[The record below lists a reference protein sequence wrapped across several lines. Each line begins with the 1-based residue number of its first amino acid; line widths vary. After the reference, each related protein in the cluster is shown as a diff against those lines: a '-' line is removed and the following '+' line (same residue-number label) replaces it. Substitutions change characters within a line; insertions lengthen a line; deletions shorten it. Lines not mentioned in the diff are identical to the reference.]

1 MMQQKSRVTSSQ
13 TVEQVFDFVLFYF
26 AGGLVALSCI
36 PCKFC
41 FELIKFPTDR
51 KVRNVISLSFIQKR
65 RRIFT
70 SVSQKHACNVILC
83 LHPDCKY
90 NVSLLQISRLVGCP
104 PFWHRKQMYMLR
116 AIMEGRYSFSSP
128 EWNDIS
134 DPPKDLV
141 SSSVQITVYTNI
153 WYQIRERITMQL

>member
-1 MMQQKSRVTSSQ
+1 MQCHTCR
-13 TVEQVFDFVLFYF
+13 
-26 AGGLVALSCI
+26 
-36 PCKFC
+36 
-41 FELIKFPTDR
+41 
-51 KVRNVISLSFIQKR
+51 
-65 RRIFT
+65 
-70 SVSQKHACNVILC
+70 
-83 LHPDCKY
+83 HPDCKD

-153 WYQIRERITMQL
+153 WYQIRESQCNCSDAKILICCDRTELIRILLSLLRDKKIAIKSKIINRVKVYQEI